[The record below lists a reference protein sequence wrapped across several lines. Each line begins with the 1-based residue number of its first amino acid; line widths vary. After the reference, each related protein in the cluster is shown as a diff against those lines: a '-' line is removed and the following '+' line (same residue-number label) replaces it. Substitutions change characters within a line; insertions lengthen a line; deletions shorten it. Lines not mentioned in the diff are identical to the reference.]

1 MLHVRKAMKK
11 RRTERNYKERYT
23 DYLKCLYSITYVSQN
38 TLMWTIMVSPELVID
53 RHSRVYMAL
62 WVVPR
67 VVLCQYVKNR
77 RQSWAI
83 NPVVS

>member
-11 RRTERNYKERYT
+11 RGTERNNKEMYT
-23 DYLKCLYSITYVSQN
+23 DDLKCLYSITYVNQN

-53 RHSRVYMAL
+53 RHSRGYMAL
-62 WVVPR
+62 WVVPS
-67 VVLCQYVKNR
+67 VVQCQYVKNR